1 MGNKLGRRKQVVD
14 ERYTKP
20 QGLYL
25 HKDVDH
31 KKLRKLILESKLAP
45 CYPGDEELCNDH
57 EECPICFL
65 YYPSLNRS
73 RCCMKGIC
81 TECFLQMKNPNST
94 RPTQCPFCKTSNY
107 AVEYRGVKT
116 KEEKGLEQ
124 IEEQRVI
131 EAKLRMRKQELQD
144 DEDRM
149 QKRLESS
156 SSSSNVA
163 PEEVASEEVDC
174 GSSAVSSYAVAVGTD
189 EIASSR
195 PSTRDP
201 VMSRPS
207 REGEFDLDLED
218 IMVMEAIWL
227 SIQENGRPKDLPY
240 EVSSEQ
246 YAAECYSS
254 TPAVPPT
261 VGSSSSP
268 SGGLACAIAA
278 LAERQQMGGGEPSSS
293 STNGNNL
300 LPRCNSFYN
309 TVNQQ
314 ASSYTPAE
322 SSSNVSP
329 DCEIVATKVN
339 AADWTSSRGSD
350 AAEAGTSYSSSV
362 TTEESD
368 ISTVLMPPPP
378 PPLLPGEIGGNFQN
392 SIVPESFEEQMMMAM
407 AVSLAEARAVTT
419 VQGNAWQ

>member
-81 TECFLQMKNPNST
+81 TVIFFWLAVLNCT
-94 RPTQCPFCKTSNY
+94 RCPFCKTSNY

-149 QKRLESS
+149 QRRLESS
-156 SSSSNVA
+156 SSSSNIA
-163 PEEVASEEVDC
+163 PEEVDC
-174 GSSAVSSYAVAVGTD
+174 GSSAVSPYAVAVETE
-189 EIASSR
+189 EIVSSR

-201 VMSRPS
+201 VLPIPNRD
-207 REGEFDLDLED
+207 GEFDLDLED

-227 SIQENGRPKDLPY
+227 SIQENGRPRNSSYD
-240 EVSSEQ
+240 VSSEH
-246 YAAECYSS
+246 YAPECYSS
-254 TPAVPPT
+254 APAVPPV

-278 LAERQQMGGGEPSSS
+278 LAERQQF
-293 STNGNNL
+293 TNGNVSSVANL
-300 LPRCNSFYN
+300 LPGCNSFYN

-329 DCEIVATKVN
+329 DCEIVASKAN
-339 AADWTSSRGSD
+339 AEWTSSRGSD
-350 AAEAGTSYSSSV
+350 AAEAGTSYSSSD
-362 TTEESD
+362 TAEESEL
-368 ISTVLMPPPP
+368 SMVLPPPP
-378 PPLLPGEIGGNFQN
+378 PPSLPDEMGGNFQN
-392 SIVPESFEEQMMMAM
+392 VSGSIVPESFEEQMMMAM

-419 VQGNAWQ
+419 VQGSTWQ

>member
-149 QKRLESS
+149 QRRLESS
-156 SSSSNVA
+156 SSSSNIA
-163 PEEVASEEVDC
+163 PEEVDC
-174 GSSAVSSYAVAVGTD
+174 GSSAVSPYAVAVETE
-189 EIASSR
+189 EIVSSR

-201 VMSRPS
+201 VLPIPNRD
-207 REGEFDLDLED
+207 GEFDLDLED

-227 SIQENGRPKDLPY
+227 SIQENGRPRNSSYD
-240 EVSSEQ
+240 VSSEH
-246 YAAECYSS
+246 YAPECYSS
-254 TPAVPPT
+254 APAVPPV

-278 LAERQQMGGGEPSSS
+278 LAERQQLGGEPSSS
-293 STNGNNL
+293 TNGNVSSVANL
-300 LPRCNSFYN
+300 LPGCNSFYN

-329 DCEIVATKVN
+329 DCEIVASKAN
-339 AADWTSSRGSD
+339 AEWTSSRGSD
-350 AAEAGTSYSSSV
+350 AAEAGTSYSSSD
-362 TTEESD
+362 TAEESEL
-368 ISTVLMPPPP
+368 SMVLPPPP
-378 PPLLPGEIGGNFQN
+378 PPSLPDEMGGNFQN
-392 SIVPESFEEQMMMAM
+392 VSGSIVPESFEEQMMMAM

-419 VQGNAWQ
+419 VQGSTWQ